1 MGSASLLVLESGWN
15 VLLILPFRK
24 RAVLSARF
32 WIYRTRSRIAQQK
45 PVKPD
50 WKEGKEMEN
59 KKSAEQSTL
68 GDELD
73 KILGPD
79 EFKSLGQDIALVIAE
94 HKLIGKPEICEKV
107 FRYMSLVVFGWNRV

>member
-1 MGSASLLVLESGWN
+1 M
-15 VLLILPFRK
+15 
-24 RAVLSARF
+24 
-32 WIYRTRSRIAQQK
+32 RIRIRRNGQSDKQ
-45 PVKPD
+45 D
-50 WKEGKEMEN
+50 WKGGKEMEN

-94 HKLIGKPEICEKV
+94 HKLTGKPEICEKV
-107 FRYMSLVVFGWNRV
+107 FRYMSLVIFGWNRV